1 MTLFDLS
8 FSILI
13 QGNVAVKV
21 FDESG
26 NEKESR
32 FYSGQS
38 DFDTNCCDAFELEDL
53 EVTYI
58 YPSKAPDG
66 TPWLVIEVTEAHEI

>member
-1 MTLFDLS
+1 MTLYDLS
-8 FSILI
+8 SSILI

-26 NEKESR
+26 SEKESR
-32 FYSGQS
+32 FYHEQS
-38 DFDTNCCDAFELEDL
+38 DFDTNCCDAYELEDL

-58 YPSKAPDG
+58 YPSKATDG
-66 TPWLVIEVTEAHEI
+66 TPWLVIEVTEAHEV